1 MSKHNLIQ
9 KLIPDHR
16 TKYFLLIF
24 VPFWLVVS
32 AIFLG
37 FFYQNQHAQKHRLSV
52 QLEADVALLKEF
64 AAGRLR
70 SIVTDL
76 LVLATQR
83 ELRLY
88 LEQGSPAQLRH
99 LEQAYL
105 AFARSKGLYDQVRFL
120 TMDGMEMVRIDY
132 GGGKPYIVPKAK
144 LQDNARRYYFADTIR
159 LKNGEIFISSLD
171 LNIERGKIGKP
182 LKPMIRLGTP
192 VFDLQGRKR
201 GIVLL
206 NYFGELLIQDI
217 KRAAAHSPGYFMLL
231 NPQGYWLCSPRR
243 EDQWGFMYQG
253 RRDCTFSRA
262 YPEAWKRIRA
272 ADSGQFETPAGLFT
286 FVTVWPIGPRM
297 KSSTDSG
304 LAYQPSAAQ
313 LGAKDY
319 FWKIVI
325 FTPGSL
331 WGVGA
336 GAYMHKWLLAY
347 GLLLLALGLGSWGM
361 ASLVMRRRESESWL
375 RQIIDLVPSLI
386 FVKNIEG
393 KFLLVNHAV
402 ADAYGT
408 TVKDL
413 TGKYEAGFA
422 SSCEEVKHFREDDLK
437 VFETGQTRYI
447 PEEEI
452 IDYGGHVR
460 FLQTIKTPF
469 IWEGTKDSAILCV
482 ATDITDRKRAE
493 EALRAKTM
501 MLNNILHSAHDI
513 AIATTD
519 LDFRITYYNPMA
531 EKLFG
536 YTSAEVVGKTVM
548 DIHTQEKV
556 EPERFKRAVESVH
569 REGQY
574 RYCIKQE
581 TDQGPRYLDSRIA
594 GIFDL
599 DGDLVGFSLFSRDI
613 TKRLRDEDNIRLF
626 KTISDMSVHGN
637 AVVDLQGNI
646 TYVNDYFAQIHGYT
660 PDELVGRNLSVF
672 HNEKQMESV
681 RRIIQSLK
689 EKGSFSPIEVWHT
702 HKDGMEFPMLMNGIV
717 ITDDNGVPQYMA
729 ATAID
734 ITDWKQ
740 AEEENKRLESQL
752 HQSQKMEAIGTLAG
766 GIAHDFNNI
775 LSGIIG
781 YAQLAKLD
789 LDDPE
794 KTKKNIDQVL
804 KGAQRASGLI
814 QQILT
819 FSRHTECKK
828 NPLKLFLIVKEA
840 VKFLR
845 SSIPASIKIEEKVIS
860 RAMVLADP
868 TQIHQI
874 VMNLC
879 TNAYHAMCNSGGILT
894 VKLTE
899 VEILPQD
906 PLLGNTY
913 MPGNYVKL
921 EVQDTGHGMDK
932 KILERIF
939 DPYFTTKQ
947 ADKGTGLGLAVVD
960 GIVKSHDGFIKVYSE
975 PGHGSTFQV
984 FLSVVEKQSS
994 LNNTDKNK
1002 AGLPKGTEQIMLVDD
1017 EKSILNTLQAI
1028 LERQG
1033 YKIAAFKDGR
1043 SALYA
1048 FTKDPGRFDLVITDM
1063 TMPEMTGNEL
1073 SARIL
1078 NIRKDVPII
1087 LCTGYSETFTEN
1099 MALKIGIRRYVQKPV
1114 ASRRLTALI
1123 RELLDESRTESE
1135 V

>member
-1 MSKHNLIQ
+1 MESGKPLLVEDVTKTDIIKPSGWKGYKDSSFLVFPILDSFGKTAGILTLHSKKDPPFIEQDKEIGTILASCYCETLWAIWALKALQ
-9 KLIPDHR
+9 KTEKQYR
-16 TKYFLLIF
+16 TLFEKTND
-24 VPFWLVVS
+24 
-32 AIFLG
+32 AIFIIDKTTGRYLNINKAAAELTG
-37 FFYQNQHAQKHRLSV
+37 RTLEELKQLTIHDVIPEYAEKQTLAIAESDGTRAIETVTYHRPDNTCRVARVSTLPLDDIAEISIAKDITHD
-52 QLEADVALLKEF
+52 LEVEK
-64 AAGRLR
+64 
-70 SIVTDL
+70 
-76 LVLATQR
+76 
-83 ELRLY
+83 
-88 LEQGSPAQLRH
+88 QLRH
-99 LEQAYL
+99 
-105 AFARSKGLYDQVRFL
+105 S
-120 TMDGMEMVRIDY
+120 
-132 GGGKPYIVPKAK
+132 
-144 LQDNARRYYFADTIR
+144 
-159 LKNGEIFISSLD
+159 
-171 LNIERGKIGKP
+171 
-182 LKPMIRLGTP
+182 
-192 VFDLQGRKR
+192 
-201 GIVLL
+201 
-206 NYFGELLIQDI
+206 
-217 KRAAAHSPGYFMLL
+217 H
-231 NPQGYWLCSPRR
+231 
-243 EDQWGFMYQG
+243 
-253 RRDCTFSRA
+253 
-262 YPEAWKRIRA
+262 
-272 ADSGQFETPAGLFT
+272 
-286 FVTVWPIGPRM
+286 
-297 KSSTDSG
+297 
-304 LAYQPSAAQ
+304 
-313 LGAKDY
+313 
-319 FWKIVI
+319 
-325 FTPGSL
+325 
-331 WGVGA
+331 
-336 GAYMHKWLLAY
+336 
-347 GLLLLALGLGSWGM
+347 
-361 ASLVMRRRESESWL
+361 
-375 RQIIDLVPSLI
+375 
-386 FVKNIEG
+386 
-393 KFLLVNHAV
+393 
-402 ADAYGT
+402 
-408 TVKDL
+408 
-413 TGKYEAGFA
+413 
-422 SSCEEVKHFREDDLK
+422 
-437 VFETGQTRYI
+437 
-447 PEEEI
+447 
-452 IDYGGHVR
+452 
-460 FLQTIKTPF
+460 
-469 IWEGTKDSAILCV
+469 
-482 ATDITDRKRAE
+482 
-493 EALRAKTM
+493 
-501 MLNNILHSAHDI
+501 
-513 AIATTD
+513 
-519 LDFRITYYNPMA
+519 
-531 EKLFG
+531 
-536 YTSAEVVGKTVM
+536 
-548 DIHTQEKV
+548 
-556 EPERFKRAVESVH
+556 
-569 REGQY
+569 
-574 RYCIKQE
+574 
-581 TDQGPRYLDSRIA
+581 
-594 GIFDL
+594 
-599 DGDLVGFSLFSRDI
+599 
-613 TKRLRDEDNIRLF
+613 
-626 KTISDMSVHGN
+626 
-637 AVVDLQGNI
+637 
-646 TYVNDYFAQIHGYT
+646 
-660 PDELVGRNLSVF
+660 
-672 HNEKQMESV
+672 
-681 RRIIQSLK
+681 
-689 EKGSFSPIEVWHT
+689 
-702 HKDGMEFPMLMNGIV
+702 
-717 ITDDNGVPQYMA
+717 
-729 ATAID
+729 
-734 ITDWKQ
+734 
-740 AEEENKRLESQL
+740 
-752 HQSQKMEAIGTLAG
+752 KMEAIGTLAG

>member
-1 MSKHNLIQ
+1 MDQHRKSLETIWDLSAGVESTRFGSRILEEFARHLVAAGGSLYFVEKRGLRRMHSLDPGHAPDFLAFPLAKHSILKQVMESGKPLLVEDVTKTDIIKPSGWKGYKDSSFLVFPILDSFGKTAGILTLHSKKDPPFIEQDKEIGTILASCYCETLWAIWALKALQ
-9 KLIPDHR
+9 KTEKQYR
-16 TKYFLLIF
+16 TLFEKTND
-24 VPFWLVVS
+24 
-32 AIFLG
+32 AIFIIDKTTGRYLNINKAAAELTG
-37 FFYQNQHAQKHRLSV
+37 RTLEELKQLTIHDVIPEYAEKQTLAIAESDGTRAIETVTYHRPDNTCRVARVSTLPLDDIAEISIAKDITHD
-52 QLEADVALLKEF
+52 LEVEK
-64 AAGRLR
+64 
-70 SIVTDL
+70 
-76 LVLATQR
+76 
-83 ELRLY
+83 
-88 LEQGSPAQLRH
+88 QLRH
-99 LEQAYL
+99 
-105 AFARSKGLYDQVRFL
+105 S
-120 TMDGMEMVRIDY
+120 
-132 GGGKPYIVPKAK
+132 
-144 LQDNARRYYFADTIR
+144 
-159 LKNGEIFISSLD
+159 
-171 LNIERGKIGKP
+171 
-182 LKPMIRLGTP
+182 
-192 VFDLQGRKR
+192 
-201 GIVLL
+201 
-206 NYFGELLIQDI
+206 
-217 KRAAAHSPGYFMLL
+217 H
-231 NPQGYWLCSPRR
+231 
-243 EDQWGFMYQG
+243 
-253 RRDCTFSRA
+253 
-262 YPEAWKRIRA
+262 
-272 ADSGQFETPAGLFT
+272 
-286 FVTVWPIGPRM
+286 
-297 KSSTDSG
+297 
-304 LAYQPSAAQ
+304 
-313 LGAKDY
+313 
-319 FWKIVI
+319 
-325 FTPGSL
+325 
-331 WGVGA
+331 
-336 GAYMHKWLLAY
+336 
-347 GLLLLALGLGSWGM
+347 
-361 ASLVMRRRESESWL
+361 
-375 RQIIDLVPSLI
+375 
-386 FVKNIEG
+386 
-393 KFLLVNHAV
+393 
-402 ADAYGT
+402 
-408 TVKDL
+408 
-413 TGKYEAGFA
+413 
-422 SSCEEVKHFREDDLK
+422 
-437 VFETGQTRYI
+437 
-447 PEEEI
+447 
-452 IDYGGHVR
+452 
-460 FLQTIKTPF
+460 
-469 IWEGTKDSAILCV
+469 
-482 ATDITDRKRAE
+482 
-493 EALRAKTM
+493 
-501 MLNNILHSAHDI
+501 
-513 AIATTD
+513 
-519 LDFRITYYNPMA
+519 
-531 EKLFG
+531 
-536 YTSAEVVGKTVM
+536 
-548 DIHTQEKV
+548 
-556 EPERFKRAVESVH
+556 
-569 REGQY
+569 
-574 RYCIKQE
+574 
-581 TDQGPRYLDSRIA
+581 
-594 GIFDL
+594 
-599 DGDLVGFSLFSRDI
+599 
-613 TKRLRDEDNIRLF
+613 
-626 KTISDMSVHGN
+626 
-637 AVVDLQGNI
+637 
-646 TYVNDYFAQIHGYT
+646 
-660 PDELVGRNLSVF
+660 
-672 HNEKQMESV
+672 
-681 RRIIQSLK
+681 
-689 EKGSFSPIEVWHT
+689 
-702 HKDGMEFPMLMNGIV
+702 
-717 ITDDNGVPQYMA
+717 
-729 ATAID
+729 
-734 ITDWKQ
+734 
-740 AEEENKRLESQL
+740 
-752 HQSQKMEAIGTLAG
+752 KMEAIGTLAG